1 MGLRSLRLFRPF
13 ILRRL
18 GTKVSQKVIKE
29 QIGVHDLLREIQL
42 RTGVDKGP
50 RQERSR
56 RKLAQIKR
64 AAIKI
69 IARDGI
75 AATRIA
81 DVAAEASITSSSVYD
96 FYSNKEELAY
106 SISVDNMSLFYG
118 ELAEAFET
126 IDSAKER
133 LMHYMGLTFDFAQR
147 DPDWARIFYLEVFPS
162 IYFTDPKFRSILDD
176 YARVIVYLVQDG
188 AARSEWTS
196 PVNVQLIV
204 SIVVGSM
211 HHLIVNWLIHR
222 EPRNIAREGK
232 KMIDLLID
240 RLLVQASS

>member
-1 MGLRSLRLFRPF
+1 M
-13 ILRRL
+13 
-18 GTKVSQKVIKE
+18 SQKVIE
-29 QIGVHDLLREIQL
+29 ERIAVHDLLREIQL
-42 RTGVDKGP
+42 RTGDDKAP

-106 SISVDNMSLFYG
+106 SISADNMSLFYG

-133 LMHYMGLTFDFAQR
+133 LMHYMWLTVDFAQR

-162 IYFTDPKFRSILDD
+162 IYFTDAKFRSILDD

-188 AARSEWTS
+188 EARSEWAS
-196 PVNVQLIV
+196 PVNAQLMV
-204 SIVVGSM
+204 SILVGSM

-232 KMIDLLID
+232 KMIELLID
-240 RLLVQASS
+240 RLLVPASA